1 MQSSRWHYMIRLNV
15 LFVILI
21 PLTYASDG
29 PSDFN
34 SWCRNRISGYT
45 DNDQS
50 PIARDIDPRVD
61 TFDLGCTVSTEAIT
75 SFGGTGTDSVNC
87 NTAAEYASVCYDIC
101 SEDASCR
108 FASKQDTE
116 DQGLESNALRACA
129 LASFLVGPDQVV
141 WGSTGSP
148 EHTALAQVNWS
159 KDCWKAPRCIL
170 RPSSTE
176 DVSRI
181 VKIISRTSTKFA
193 IRSGG
198 HNPNPGWGSI
208 GEDGVL
214 VDLSRL
220 DKIQVSGDAQTLA
233 LGPGRRWIDVYK
245 ALEGTG
251 RTVLGGRTPDVG
263 VGGLLLGGGIPSF
276 SSEYGLAC
284 DYVQR
289 YKVVLG
295 NGTIALAD
303 RDTNRDLFWALKGGG
318 ANFGIV
324 TEFELETVPVDKIW
338 YESRIYGPGESRN
351 LLTAVREYQEHA
363 EEDPRASF
371 AFSLSSNH
379 TIVAFIYSE
388 PVEYPDVFSM
398 FYDIPYERHFIKPT
412 LGTPYTLAAAFEK
425 VLGER
430 PAYKRD
436 IVAVSTLPD
445 LKLYEEAYDRWL
457 EISSDAMARFDCMM
471 TFGIQPVTSSAVK
484 KSMARGNPL
493 TFVPESQQW
502 YTSVIQW
509 QDDNYDDIA
518 HEAIKAS
525 GEGMRSAAQR
535 KGLLLDFI
543 FMNDATW
550 DQDPLSSYGEESV
563 AELIRISHEYD
574 SSQFFQNLQA
584 DGFLLRKIGQQGG
597 SA

>member
-1 MQSSRWHYMIRLNV
+1 MMRLHIFSI
-15 LFVILI
+15 LFIALAR
-21 PLTYASDG
+21 ASDEE
-29 PSDFN
+29 SDFN
-34 SWCRNRISGYT
+34 SWCQSHISSYV
-45 DNDQS
+45 DNTQWS
-50 PIARDIDPRVD
+50 IPRDIGSIGAGDFELR
-61 TFDLGCTVSTEAIT
+61 CTVSTEAQT
-75 SFGGTGTDSVNC
+75 LFGQVGTDAIDC
-87 NTAAEYASVCYDIC
+87 NTAAEFASICYDIC
-101 SEDASCR
+101 SEDTSCA
-108 FASKQDTE
+108 FISGQNTE
-116 DQGLESNALRACA
+116 LESSESNALRACA
-129 LASFLVGPDQVV
+129 LTSFIVGPDQVV
-141 WGSTGSP
+141 WGTSNDP
-148 EHTALAQVNWS
+148 EVAALARVNWS
-159 KDCWKAPRCIL
+159 KDCWKTPQCIL
-170 RPSSTE
+170 RPTSTE

-181 VKIISRTSTKFA
+181 VKIISRTSARFA
-193 IRSGG
+193 VRSGG

-208 GEDGVL
+208 GADGVL

-220 DKIQVSGDAQTLA
+220 DKIKVSEDAQTLI
-233 LGPGRRWIDVYK
+233 LGPGRRWIDVYN

-284 DYVQR
+284 DYVQK
-289 YKVVLG
+289 YEVVLG
-295 NGTIALAD
+295 NGTVVLAD
-303 RDTNRDLFWALKGGG
+303 REMNRDLFWALKGGG

-338 YESRIYGPGESRN
+338 YESRIYGPDESRQ
-351 LLTAVREYQEHA
+351 LLKAVREYQERA

-388 PVEYPDVFSM
+388 PVERPAVFSM
-398 FYDIPYERHFIKPT
+398 FYGIPYEKHFIEPT

-445 LKLYEEAYDRWL
+445 LDLYEEAYDRWL
-457 EISSDAMARFDCMM
+457 EVSRDAMAKFDCMM
-471 TFGIQPVTSSAVK
+471 TFGIQPVTASAVM
-484 KSMARGNPL
+484 KSMSRGNPL
-493 TFVPESQQW
+493 KFVPESQQW

-509 QDDNYDDIA
+509 QDDDYDTMA

-525 GEGMRSAAQR
+525 GEGMRSAALR
-535 KGLLLDFI
+535 KGLLLDFV

-550 DQDPLSSYGEESV
+550 DQDPISSYGEDSV
-563 AELIRISHEYD
+563 TELIRISREYD
-574 SSQFFQNLQA
+574 SSQLFQNLQG
-584 DGFLLRKIGQQGG
+584 DGFLLRKITQQSS